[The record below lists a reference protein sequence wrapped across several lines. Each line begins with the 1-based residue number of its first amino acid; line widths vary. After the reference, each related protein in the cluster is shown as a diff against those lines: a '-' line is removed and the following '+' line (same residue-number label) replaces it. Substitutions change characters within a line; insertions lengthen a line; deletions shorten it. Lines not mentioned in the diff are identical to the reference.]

1 MKTQTV
7 ISSLEVAVLVDP
19 LSLLLYPIVDAKP
32 MGQTI
37 SEQLKTESAILD
49 YPFGLEVSEVKMR
62 MRREK
67 EVEEEEEDE
76 KEEEE
81 EEEEE
86 MVLVV
91 LVVMKSYTCRR
102 RNNGGS
108 VKSSSCR
115 TRHCLETTQGS
126 RSFRFVLYLPSLMFY
141 PAGCGVIQQNPN
153 RRIRGGRAQD
163 TSCEEVREAF
173 QRSFQSVRR
182 QAAVELVKL

>member
-1 MKTQTV
+1 M
-7 ISSLEVAVLVDP
+7 LVDP
-19 LSLLLYPIVDAKP
+19 LSLLLYPIMDAKP

-76 KEEEE
+76 KK
-81 EEEEE
+81 

-91 LVVMKSYTCRR
+91 LVVMKSFTCRR
-102 RNNGGS
+102 WNIGGS

-115 TRHCLETTQGS
+115 IQHCLETTQGS